1 MAGTIR
7 KRAWTTR
14 KGEAKTA
21 WTANY
26 PDQTGKWH
34 LKTFTTKKAADRWLT
49 SAKKEVFDGTH
60 TPDSATATVADAA
73 ELWLQRCRTN
83 NLERGTLRA
92 YDQLVR
98 LGILPLIGEERV
110 SRLSRGRVEQ
120 FRDQLLDRFA
130 YLRARRVMVALRAI
144 LGHAQACALVAQNV
158 AAEVRVTPRRRLQQK
173 LIGGRTIPTRAEVS
187 RLIETAT
194 GWRQAMVTLAAFT
207 GMREAELRGLFWA
220 DVDLRAERV
229 TVRQRAD
236 QWGSLDVPKTHAGQR
251 TIELAPAAV
260 SLLKR
265 WKLECGDMVRVFPSR
280 SKKGAVIGQSGVTE
294 AFRELQRKAGIV
306 EDTGGEPRYTFHA
319 LRHFFASVMI
329 ELGYGSKWLQVA
341 MGHEDIKLTLG
352 TYGHLFPETTDAKA
366 RMQAFEA
373 SVFGS

>member
-7 KRAWTTR
+7 KRTWTTR
-14 KGEAKTA
+14 KGESKTA

-26 PDQTGKWH
+26 PDQAGMWH
-34 LKTFTTKKAADRWLT
+34 LKTFPTKKAADAWLT
-49 SAKKEVFDGTH
+49 KTKKEVMDGTH

-73 ELWLQRCRTN
+73 GLWLQRCRAN

-98 LGILPLIGEERV
+98 LGILPFIGEERL
-110 SRLSRGRVEQ
+110 SRLSRGRVERL
-120 FRDQLLDRFA
+120 RDQLLDHFA
-130 YLRARRVMVALRAI
+130 HLRARRVMVALRAI

-158 AAEVRVTPRRRLQQK
+158 AAEVRIAPRRRLQQK
-173 LIGGRTIPTRAEVS
+173 LVAGRTIPTRAEVG
-187 RLIETAT
+187 RLIATAA
-194 GWRQAMVTLAAFT
+194 GWQKAMVTLAAFT
-207 GMREAELRGLFWA
+207 GMREAELRGLYWA
-220 DVDLRAERV
+220 EVDLKAERI

-260 SLLKR
+260 SLLR
-265 WKLECGDMVRVFPSR
+265 SWKLECGDPVRVFPSR
-280 SKKGAVIGQSGVTE
+280 AKRGAVLGQSAVTE
-294 AFRELQRKAGIV
+294 AFRALQKKAGIV
-306 EDTGGEPRYTFHA
+306 EDTGGPHYTFHA

-341 MGHEDIKLTLG
+341 MGHEDIRLTLG

-366 RMQAFEA
+366 RMLAFEA
-373 SVFGS
+373 SVFDR